1 MMSSM
6 FVAMNRPIACR
17 TEDRIMRPPPRY
29 SRLATQRFRQ
39 PRAVDTLR
47 PSLSVPGVVW
57 ASEVKQYAQGDA
69 ETEDDVGKVADEQ
82 VAVGE
87 ESLP

>member
-29 SRLATQRFRQ
+29 SR
-39 PRAVDTLR
+39 PGDPAVPAAACR
-47 PSLSVPGVVW
+47 
-57 ASEVKQYAQGDA
+57 
-69 ETEDDVGKVADEQ
+69 
-82 VAVGE
+82 
-87 ESLP
+87 